1 MSDANYYEVL
11 DVNKDSSADEI
22 KKKYRKLS
30 MKYHPDR
37 NENSK
42 ESENIFKKISEAY
55 DTLGDATKRREYDFM
70 NNMGSSTSSG
80 PNDLFNM
87 FFRGGPGG
95 MQGVSTIPTMSK
107 VSMPPIF
114 SMFNMGQA
122 DMSQK
127 MPGIDSFIIEQM
139 EQELKNMFI
148 SGSGNS
154 SHNRN
159 HVQKRNHDEYENK
172 DASQLRPTTIHANI
186 NIDITQAYSGC
197 SLPIE
202 IDREI
207 WHDSSV
213 REREVET
220 IYIDIP
226 KGIDDNEVVTIKD
239 KGHVN
244 KYNKCGDI
252 KVHVKIENN
261 TEFTRNG
268 IDLILHKHITL
279 KESLC
284 GFYFEFTHITG
295 KVFKIHNKIGNI
307 ISPEFKKKINKLG
320 MTRDNHVG
328 NLIIFFHVKYP
339 EEIDVEKLK
348 QIESILDE

>member
-1 MSDANYYEVL
+1 MSGTNYYEVL

-30 MKYHPDR
+30 MKYHPDK
-37 NENSK
+37 NGSSK
-42 ESENIFKKISEAY
+42 ESEDIFKKISEAY
-55 DTLGDATKRREYDFM
+55 DTLGDETKRREYDFM
-70 NNMGSSTSSG
+70 NNVGAGTSSG

-87 FFRGGPGG
+87 FFRGGSGG
-95 MQGVSTIPTMSK
+95 MHGMSTMPTMSK
-107 VSMPPIF
+107 MPMPPIF
-114 SMFNMGQA
+114 SMFNMGQP
-122 DMSQK
+122 DMSSK
-127 MPGIDSFIIEQM
+127 MSGIDSFIAEQM

-154 SHNRN
+154 THSSK
-159 HVQKRNHDEYENK
+159 HVQKNNHREYENIETP
-172 DASQLRPTTIHANI
+172 QLKPNTIHTTL

-202 IDREI
+202 VDREI
-207 WHDSSV
+207 WHDSSI
-213 REREVET
+213 REREAET

-226 KGIDDNEVVTIKD
+226 KGIDDNEVVTIKE
-239 KGHVN
+239 KGNVN
-244 KYNKCGDI
+244 KFNKCGDI

-348 QIESILDE
+348 QIEAILDE

>member
-1 MSDANYYEVL
+1 MSSANYYEVL

-30 MKYHPDR
+30 MKYHPDKNGSSR
-37 NENSK
+37 
-42 ESENIFKKISEAY
+42 ESEEIFKRISEAY
-55 DTLGDATKRREYDFM
+55 DTLGNEAKKREYDFM
-70 NNMGSSTSSG
+70 NNMGSATSSM

-87 FFRGGPGG
+87 FFQGIPGG
-95 MQGVSTIPTMSK
+95 ARGMATMPSMSK
-107 VSMPPIF
+107 MPIPPLF
-114 SMFNMGQA
+114 SMFNMGQH
-122 DMSQK
+122 DMSQQI
-127 MPGIDSFIIEQM
+127 PGIDSFIAEQM

-148 SGSGNS
+148 SGSGNN
-154 SHNRN
+154 SHHAAHAQKNN
-159 HVQKRNHDEYENK
+159 HHEYENIETP
-172 DASQLRPTTIHANI
+172 QLKPNTIHTTL
-186 NIDITQAYSGC
+186 NIDISQAYSGC

-202 IDREI
+202 VDREI
-207 WHDSSV
+207 WHDSSI
-213 REREVET
+213 REREAET

-226 KGIDDNEVVTIKD
+226 KGIDDNEVVTIKE
-239 KGHVN
+239 KGNVN
-244 KYNKCGDI
+244 KFNKCGDI

>member
-1 MSDANYYEVL
+1 MNEPNYYEVL
-11 DVNKDSSADEI
+11 DVNKDSSNDEI

-37 NENSK
+37 NGSSK

-55 DTLGDATKRREYDFM
+55 DTLGDVTKRREYDFM
-70 NNMGSSTSSG
+70 NNMGSATSSG

-87 FFRGGPGG
+87 FFSGGSGG
-95 MQGVSTIPTMSK
+95 MQGMSTMPTMSK

-127 MPGIDSFIIEQM
+127 MKGLDSFIAEQM

-154 SHNRN
+154 SHNSK
-159 HVQKRNHDEYENK
+159 HVQKRNHDEYENI
-172 DASQLRPTTIHANI
+172 DSSQLRPNTIHANI

-261 TEFTRNG
+261 TEFARNG

-348 QIESILDE
+348 KIEAILDE